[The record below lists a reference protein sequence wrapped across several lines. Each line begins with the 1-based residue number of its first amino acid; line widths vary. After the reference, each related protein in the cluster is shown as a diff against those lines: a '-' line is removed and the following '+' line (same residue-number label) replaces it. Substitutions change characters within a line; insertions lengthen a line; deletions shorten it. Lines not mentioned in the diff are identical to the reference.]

1 MKRAWSRRRPRGGG
15 AAAAAILAA
24 AVFAAPAHPLAA
36 QVVGVVVDAADGR
49 GLDGARVVVLTAR
62 MRAVAAGASALDG
75 TFRIEVDGEEPEGL
89 QVVVTRAGYRANAP
103 LAVPPAGAAP
113 LRIALERMDPS
124 ESVIDLPE
132 TSRRGRVLGRVADPR
147 GAPLAAVLV
156 TVAGDSVLSDD
167 RGYFEVPVDDRGP
180 ISVRFEALG
189 RATVVDTVTPQA
201 EEGVFLTVVLP
212 VQAVEL
218 EPITV
223 TAVSRR
229 TMLHLEDLRR
239 RVAMGFGDFV
249 TRQEFEVRGY
259 PTWRQFLQGVPG
271 MRISGGV
278 PVFRNAA
285 SLSGGACAPTFY
297 MDGVKLR
304 SWESTTDLSTMDLEL
319 VELYRS
325 TASIPPEY
333 VDSNSRCGVVLL
345 WTRRGVDLPY
355 ADLVDW
361 RTGG

>member
-1 MKRAWSRRRPRGGG
+1 M
-15 AAAAAILAA
+15 
-24 AVFAAPAHPLAA
+24 
-36 QVVGVVVDAADGR
+36 VVDGADGR
-49 GLDGARVVVLTAR
+49 GLDGARVVVLTGR
-62 MRAVAAGASALDG
+62 MRAVAAGATEADG
-75 TFRIEVDGEEPEGL
+75 SFRIEVDGEEPEGL
-89 QVVVTRAGYRANAP
+89 QVVATRAGYRANEP
-103 LAVPPAGAAP
+103 VAVPPAGAGP
-113 LRIALERMDPS
+113 LRVALMRMDPS

-132 TSRRGRVLGRVADPR
+132 APRRGRVLGRVADPG

-167 RGYFEVPVDDRGP
+167 RGYFEVPVDDQGP
-180 ISVRFEALG
+180 IPVRFEALG
-189 RATVVDTVTPQA
+189 RAMVVDTVTPQA

-249 TRQEFEVRGY
+249 TRQEFEIRGY

-271 MRISGGV
+271 MRIAGGV
-278 PVFRNAA
+278 PVFRSAA
-285 SLSGGACAPTFY
+285 SLSGGPCAPTFY

-304 SWESTTDLSTMDLEL
+304 NWTATTDLSTMDLEL
-319 VELYRS
+319 VELYKS
-325 TASIPPEY
+325 TASVPPEY
-333 VDSNSRCGVVLL
+333 VDSDSRCGVVLL